1 MFHSLLEMAKEDHKS
16 GCGDFVYY
24 PNIDTYWE
32 KLQKKAEF
40 IVHLTEG
47 QSAGFIAFYC
57 NDEKKEESFIS
68 LMLVSPRFRKKSIAT
83 NLVHSVLS
91 ITRLRM
97 FTKCALEVEK
107 DNYKALS
114 LYKKMGFSITEER
127 ELSYIMKKT
136 V

>member
-1 MFHSLLEMAKEDHKS
+1 
-16 GCGDFVYY
+16 
-24 PNIDTYWE
+24 
-32 KLQKKAEF
+32 
-40 IVHLTEG
+40 
-47 QSAGFIAFYC
+47 
-57 NDEKKEESFIS
+57 
-68 LMLVSPRFRKKSIAT
+68 MLVSPRFRKKSIAT

-97 FTKCALEVEK
+97 FKKCALEVEK

-127 ELSYIMKKT
+127 EVSYIMKKT